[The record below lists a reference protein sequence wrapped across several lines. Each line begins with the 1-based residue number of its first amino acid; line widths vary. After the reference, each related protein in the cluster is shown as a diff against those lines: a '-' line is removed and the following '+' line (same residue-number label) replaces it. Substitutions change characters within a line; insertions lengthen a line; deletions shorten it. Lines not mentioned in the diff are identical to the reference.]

1 MDVRHQLFP
10 AVGSSNNVLH
20 LYVLV
25 FMEGLLYLWSP
36 FSPYFLITAN
46 VREISVLLRLQPLAT
61 ALRVRCFGRLSSRWC
76 VSSSKMRSESR
87 SEMGW
92 FSFFWGFPPSPL
104 QDRS

>member
-46 VREISVLLRLQPLAT
+46 VREIQCPFKIA
-61 ALRVRCFGRLSSRWC
+61 AFGHC
-76 VSSSKMRSESR
+76 PE
-87 SEMGW
+87 
-92 FSFFWGFPPSPL
+92 SPL
-104 QDRS
+104 LWQAQL